1 MCRWGCSEKSKVCQV
16 IMPLKYWEPNACESI
31 LNEKVSFE
39 WSRPADYVHKLVV
52 HKLVYRR
59 TDQACVNG
67 KFWKRYLKGKLLQ
80 EIKKRGIQ
88 QLI

>member
-16 IMPLKYWEPNACESI
+16 IMPLNYWEPNASESI
-31 LNEKVSFE
+31 LNENVSFE
-39 WSRPADYVHKLVV
+39 WSRPADYV

-67 KFWKRYLKGKLLQ
+67 KFWNRYLKGKLLQ

>member
-1 MCRWGCSEKSKVCQV
+1 MVTTGGLLRAQV
-16 IMPLKYWEPNACESI
+16 I
-31 LNEKVSFE
+31 
-39 WSRPADYVHKLVV
+39 LVV

-59 TDQACVNG
+59 TDQAY
-67 KFWKRYLKGKLLQ
+67 RYLKNKLLL

>member
-16 IMPLKYWEPNACESI
+16 IMPLNYWEPNACESI
-31 LNEKVSFE
+31 LNEKVSLE
-39 WSRPADYVHKLVV
+39 WLRPADFYV

-59 TDQACVNG
+59 TDQAY
-67 KFWKRYLKGKLLQ
+67 RYLKDKLLL